1 MATTKGKGISMSYAN
16 FKFMYDSLNGAEM
29 TQEMYLTYLEV
40 KNLLAKSLG
49 LNDDI
54 EISIALIAMSSLLAK
69 QVADRE
75 EFNRG

>member
-1 MATTKGKGISMSYAN
+1 MSYAN

-54 EISIALIAMSSLLAK
+54 EISIALIVMSSLLAK

>member
-1 MATTKGKGISMSYAN
+1 MSYAN